1 MGETTGAFGVF
12 DVNTARRLA
21 VEGALLAGPRPPATK
36 DGVMAVVNRLGG
48 LQLDPTRTIER
59 TELLVLWSRLGNYD
73 RGLVDQL
80 LRERKLFE
88 HAAFFRPI
96 DRLPEFRAQQRAFR
110 EAGTSWSGKAG
121 RWIEANSRF
130 HRSILDQ
137 LRAEGP
143 LPSRSLDTSLVAE
156 HWQSTGWTNNRD
168 ITRMLEFMDYRGEV
182 AISGRSGAERL
193 WDLPERV
200 LPPTD
205 DISYDEF
212 LRRRSL
218 HIVRRMGVANL
229 REIRERTGEL
239 PDIDRAYLK
248 RRLDQLTEEGELVA
262 VDDRYWRHADADLD
276 AKPSLT
282 TFLSPFEP
290 LTKDRERTDKMW
302 GFKYKLEMY
311 VPKEERQFG
320 HYVLPMLHHE
330 RLVGRLSG
338 AMDRKANVLR
348 IQGLHWEEK
357 PPADEEAA
365 AENALADLARW
376 LGADSISRDG

>member
-1 MGETTGAFGVF
+1 
-12 DVNTARRLA
+12 
-21 VEGALLAGPRPPATK
+21 
-36 DGVMAVVNRLGG
+36 MAVVNRLGG

-59 TELLVLWSRLGNYD
+59 TELLVLWSRLGSYD

-80 LRERKLFE
+80 LRERSLFE

-96 DRLPEFRAQQRAFR
+96 DRLAEFRAQQRAFR

-121 RWIEANSRF
+121 KWIEANKRF
-130 HRSILDQ
+130 HQSILDQ
-137 LRAEGP
+137 LRANGP

-182 AISGRSGAERL
+182 AIAGRDGAGRL

-218 HIVRRMGVANL
+218 HIVRRMGVASL
-229 REIRERTGEL
+229 QEIRERTGEL

-248 RRLDQLTEEGELVA
+248 KRLDELTEEGKLVA
-262 VDDRYWRHADADLD
+262 LDDKYWRHGDADLD

-290 LTKDRERTDKMW
+290 LTKDRDRTEKMW
-302 GFKYKLEMY
+302 GFTYKLEMY
-311 VPKEERQFG
+311 KPKEERQFG
-320 HYVLPMLHHE
+320 HYVLPMLHNE

-348 IQGLHWEEK
+348 IHGLHWEEK
-357 PPADEEAA
+357 PTADAEAA
-365 AENALADLARW
+365 AEDALSDLSRW
-376 LGADSISRDG
+376 LGADSISRD

>member
-1 MGETTGAFGVF
+1 MSPANA
-12 DVNTARRLA
+12 DLNRRLA
-21 VEGALLAGPRPPATK
+21 VDGALLAGPRPPANA

-59 TELLVLWSRLGNYD
+59 TELLVLWSRLGTYD
-73 RGLVDQL
+73 RSLVGQL
-80 LRERKLFE
+80 LKERRLFE
-88 HAAFFRPI
+88 HAAFYRPI

-110 EAGTSWSGKAG
+110 EARTSWSGQAG
-121 RWIEANSRF
+121 NWIEANKRF
-130 HRSILDQ
+130 HQSILDQ

-156 HWQSTGWTNNRD
+156 HWKSTGWTNNRD

-182 AISGRSGAERL
+182 AISGREGAERL
-193 WDLPERV
+193 WDLPDRV

-229 REIRERTGEL
+229 QEIRARTGEL

-248 RRLDQLTEEGELVA
+248 RRLDEMTESGQLVA
-262 VDDRYWRHADADLD
+262 IDDKYWRHADAELD
-276 AKPSLT
+276 IKPNLT

-290 LTKDRERTDKMW
+290 LTKDRERTEKMW
-302 GFKYKLEMY
+302 AFKYKLEMY
-311 VPKEERQFG
+311 VPKEARQFG
-320 HYVLPMLHHE
+320 HYVLPLLYRE
-330 RLVGRLSG
+330 RLPGRLSA
-338 AMDRKANVLR
+338 AMDRKTNVLR
-348 IQGLHWEEK
+348 VQGLHWEDK
-357 PPADEEAA
+357 PSADENVAA
-365 AENALADLARW
+365 DAALADLARW
-376 LGADSISRDG
+376 LGADSISRDA

>member
-1 MGETTGAFGVF
+1 
-12 DVNTARRLA
+12 LA
-21 VEGALLAGPRPPATK
+21 VDGALLAGPRPPATK

-73 RGLVDQL
+73 RSLVGQL
-80 LRERKLFE
+80 LKDGRLFE
-88 HAAFFRPI
+88 HAAFYRPI
-96 DRLPEFRAQQRAFR
+96 DRLAEFRAQQRAFR
-110 EAGTSWSGKAG
+110 EARTSWSGEAG
-121 RWIEANSRF
+121 RWIEANKRF
-130 HRSILDQ
+130 HESILDQ
-137 LRAEGP
+137 LRADGP
-143 LPSRSLDTSLVAE
+143 LASRALDTSTVAV
-156 HWQSTGWTNNRD
+156 HWKSTGWTNNRD

-182 AISGRSGAERL
+182 AISGRIGAERM

-218 HIVRRMGVANL
+218 HIVRRMGLANL
-229 REIRERTGEL
+229 QEIRARTGEL

-248 RRLDQLTEEGELVA
+248 TRLDELTEAGELVA
-262 VDDRYWRHADADLD
+262 LDEKYWRHAEADLGV
-276 AKPSLT
+276 KPRLT

-290 LTKDRERTDKMW
+290 LTKDRARTEKMW

-357 PPADEEAA
+357 PTADEKAA
-365 AENALADLARW
+365 AEDALADLARW
-376 LGADSISRDG
+376 LGADSISRD